1 MEPILKGMRIILFL
15 IFNLLSLVIEGQ
27 VTFIIESLPNTTPN
41 EDTIFITGTFND
53 WNVNDNDYIL
63 HPQLD
68 GKYSIT
74 IPLDTSKIEFK
85 FSRGSWLKVETNAL
99 NEYIPNREIKVEQGL
114 VYYAKIENWQD
125 LGGVKQFNYMVF
137 LLFAIAFYGST
148 LLFFAY
154 RMQKR
159 NESFIPAFFLFNL
172 CFILTLIGNVFYDLA
187 NLIWQAHIGMMGIV
201 VLFMWGPLFYFY
213 LKSLT
218 GAVLSKNIILHT
230 FPVIFAFT
238 IALLRYFNAEQID
251 FYAQDFNSIL
261 SWGNAV
267 LIFLGILSNVIY
279 HLLLLKFVIN
289 KKKSELKELK
299 LSTLVY
305 SLYIVSLAALCFL
318 TLIFILFIFEIDLW
332 RVISFEMVLIILSLI
347 IFVEFYYYWKYPELF
362 QYMRATDSADLRQG
376 IWRKGDQKSFFS
388 GKDKL
393 VKHVSPGLPQ
403 EIVSDLKRK
412 VLIQMLENK
421 VFNNPGL
428 NIAML
433 SEMIETKPH
442 ILSKLLNEEFN
453 KSFRDFINEYRINEF
468 IKLASAEKYKNY
480 TLLAL
485 SYEVGFNSKS
495 TFNLAFK
502 KEMGISPS
510 NYLKN
515 NKIKLRN

>member
-1 MEPILKGMRIILFL
+1 
-15 IFNLLSLVIEGQ
+15 
-27 VTFIIESLPNTTPN
+27 
-41 EDTIFITGTFND
+41 
-53 WNVNDNDYIL
+53 
-63 HPQLD
+63 
-68 GKYSIT
+68 
-74 IPLDTSKIEFK
+74 
-85 FSRGSWLKVETNAL
+85 
-99 NEYIPNREIKVEQGL
+99 
-114 VYYAKIENWQD
+114 
-125 LGGVKQFNYMVF
+125 
-137 LLFAIAFYGST
+137 
-148 LLFFAY
+148 
-154 RMQKR
+154 
-159 NESFIPAFFLFNL
+159 
-172 CFILTLIGNVFYDLA
+172 
-187 NLIWQAHIGMMGIV
+187 
-201 VLFMWGPLFYFY
+201 
-213 LKSLT
+213 
-218 GAVLSKNIILHT
+218 
-230 FPVIFAFT
+230 
-238 IALLRYFNAEQID
+238 
-251 FYAQDFNSIL
+251 
-261 SWGNAV
+261 
-267 LIFLGILSNVIY
+267 
-279 HLLLLKFVIN
+279 
-289 KKKSELKELK
+289 
-299 LSTLVY
+299 
-305 SLYIVSLAALCFL
+305 FL

-362 QYMRATDSADLRQG
+362 QYMRATDGPDLRQG
-376 IWRKGDQKSFFS
+376 IWRKGEQKSFFS
-388 GKDKL
+388 GKDRL

-421 VFNNPGL
+421 VFKNPGL

-515 NKIKLRN
+515 NKINLRN